1 MLNENLIK
9 ILNIDTKILQE
20 KKAQTEYKIKYVRE
34 YVLYWLKVSVNRPN
48 IRYINF
54 IDCMCN
60 AGIYKDGDLCTSIE
74 VLKLFMAEAKYHT
87 QIHFQL
93 FLNDYNNE
101 RIAILK
107 TIVNYYLEQERIH
120 NIFIFYGENDV
131 NDYITNFTLFDS
143 YLLYEAS
150 NILFV
155 DPYDLRTVKIN
166 SLRAF
171 VQKYYCEVIFNVM
184 TYDYIRNK
192 NDNRIF
198 EVLGNRYDINSVE
211 KLMAF
216 IIKRLKIGKMKY
228 CFSYSFNNLKNS
240 EIYQILFITPNIRGL
255 EKLKEALRFVFK
267 GMEEYKNRP
276 SDSQG
281 ELFTLEDSNVE
292 ENVLLNCGKKTQ
304 MDLLNSFNE
313 QRISYEQIEA
323 FVLEKSVLAE
333 RHIIKYILQP
343 LIENTKI
350 QKCNISGKKNN
361 FKQDEYEIGMK
372 K

>member
-1 MLNENLIK
+1 MTSENLIE

-20 KKAQTEYKIKYVRE
+20 KKPQTEYKIKYVRE

-48 IRYINF
+48 ITHINF

-74 VLKLFMAEAKYHT
+74 VLKLFIAEAKYHT
-87 QIHFQL
+87 QINFQL
-93 FLNDYNNE
+93 FLNDYNKE
-101 RIAILK
+101 RITVLK
-107 TIVNYYLEQERIH
+107 RIINYHLEQEKLH
-120 NIFIFYGENDV
+120 NIFIFYSENDV
-131 NDYITNFTLFDS
+131 NDYITNFALFDS
-143 YLLYEAS
+143 CLLNDAS

-155 DPYDLRTVKIN
+155 DPYDLRTVKID
-166 SLRAF
+166 SIRMF

-184 TYDYIRNK
+184 TSDFNRNK
-192 NDNRIF
+192 DDNRIF
-198 EVLGNRYDINSVE
+198 EVLGNKYDICSVD

-216 IIKRLKIGKMKY
+216 IVKRLKIGKMKY
-228 CFSYSFNNLKNS
+228 CFSYSFNNIKNS

-255 EKLKEALRFVFK
+255 EKLKEALRFIFK
-267 GMEEYKNRP
+267 GMEEYKNKH

-281 ELFTLEDSNVE
+281 ELFTIEDSNIE

-304 MDLLNSFNE
+304 TDLLNLFNE
-313 QRISYEQIEA
+313 QKISYKQIES

-333 RHIIKYILQP
+333 QHIIRYILQP
-343 LIENTKI
+343 LIESGKI
-350 QKCNISGKKNN
+350 HKCNISGKKSN
-361 FKQDEYEIGMK
+361 FKQDEYEIGTK

>member
-1 MLNENLIK
+1 MINESLIE
-9 ILNIDTKILQE
+9 ILNINTKILQE
-20 KKAQTEYKIKYVRE
+20 KKPQTEYKIKYVRE

-48 IRYINF
+48 IMYINF

-74 VLKLFMAEAKYHT
+74 VLKLFISEAKYHT
-87 QIHFQL
+87 QINFQL
-93 FLNDYNNE
+93 FLNDYNKE
-101 RIAILK
+101 RVAILK
-107 TIVNYYLEQERIH
+107 IIINYYLEQEKIH
-120 NIFIFYGENDV
+120 NIFVFYGETDI

-143 YLLYEAS
+143 YLLNEAS

-155 DPYDLRTVKIN
+155 DPYDLRTVKID
-166 SLRAF
+166 SIRTF

-184 TYDYIRNK
+184 TSDFTRNK
-192 NDNRIF
+192 DDTRIF
-198 EVLGNRYDINSVE
+198 EVLGNKYDIYSVD

-267 GMEEYKNRP
+267 GMEEYKNKP

-304 MDLLNSFNE
+304 ADLLILFNG
-313 QRISYEQIEA
+313 QRVSYKQIES
-323 FVLEKSVLAE
+323 FILEKSVLAE
-333 RHIIKYILQP
+333 HHIIRYILQP
-343 LIENTKI
+343 LIENGKI
-350 QKCNISGKKNN
+350 HKCNISGKKSN
-361 FKQDEYEIGMK
+361 FKQDEYEIGIK